1 MIDILQGISATP
13 PPRRRGAGPPSST
26 VTSFEDLL
34 RSAQAPVAEPT
45 APEAAPVLSFSKH
58 AQARLQSR
66 GIELDTGQMTR
77 LNDSVEKLAGKGAK
91 ESLVLLDDHAFI
103 VGVPKRKVITAMSR
117 NEAMGNVFTK
127 LDSVLLA
134 A

>member
-13 PPRRRGAGPPSST
+13 PPRRRGDAQPTT

-34 RSAQAPVAEPT
+34 RSAQAPAPEAKAPEPT
-45 APEAAPVLSFSKH
+45 AALSFSKH

-103 VGVPKRKVITAMSR
+103 VGVPKRTVITAMSR